1 VLVSVRKAKKMATVL
16 LVSVRKL
23 NQENAKASA
32 LYYMLLLAYSI
43 NMFYPSIAAHILQGL
58 LLLVSV
64 VAIALNVKALDA
76 YRGLVILLLV
86 TICVG
91 IHGIS
96 HLGLEKEYR
105 FMV

>member
-1 VLVSVRKAKKMATVL
+1 
-16 LVSVRKL
+16 
-23 NQENAKASA
+23 
-32 LYYMLLLAYSI
+32 
-43 NMFYPSIAAHILQGL
+43 MFYPSIAAHIVQGL
-58 LLLVSV
+58 LLLVSI

-91 IHGIS
+91 VHGIS

-105 FMV
+105 FMVWGECPHMKGECPCMRSK